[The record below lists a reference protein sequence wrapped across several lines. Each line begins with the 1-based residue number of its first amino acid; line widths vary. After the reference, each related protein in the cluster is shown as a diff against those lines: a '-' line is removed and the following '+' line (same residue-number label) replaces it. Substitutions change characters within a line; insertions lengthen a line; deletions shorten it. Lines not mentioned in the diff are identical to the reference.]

1 MAVLPMSPAE
11 QIRVKND
18 DPNLLWRWSTPML
31 DNTVER
37 FVWMV
42 EYITPFMG
50 GVRWYA
56 DFFTILGFK
65 RFFVGIKWSLL
76 FSFY

>member
-1 MAVLPMSPAE
+1 MAVHPMVSAE

-37 FVWMV
+37 FVRMV
-42 EYITPFMG
+42 EYVTPFMG
-50 GVRWYA
+50 GVLWYE
-56 DFFTILGFK
+56 GFLQ
-65 RFFVGIKWSLL
+65 FWG
-76 FSFY
+76 